1 MKHLIAPVQV
11 NAGNLS
17 DLLQSI
23 KQRVLVNAQNLCSLY
38 GLLRFPEIHIKG
50 VQQLLMVFH
59 IELLENGD
67 SPVHKGVIVPNLGL
81 AALDHM
87 IERHGVVGVEIVL
100 QGQLLGHLHRHLCLR
115 KALIGICQVRKTL
128 TTYSP

>member
-50 VQQLLMVFH
+50 VQQLLMVFR

-67 SPVHKGVIVPNLGL
+67 SPVHKGVIVPNLGP

-100 QGQLLGHLHRHLCLR
+100 
-115 KALIGICQVRKTL
+115 
-128 TTYSP
+128 